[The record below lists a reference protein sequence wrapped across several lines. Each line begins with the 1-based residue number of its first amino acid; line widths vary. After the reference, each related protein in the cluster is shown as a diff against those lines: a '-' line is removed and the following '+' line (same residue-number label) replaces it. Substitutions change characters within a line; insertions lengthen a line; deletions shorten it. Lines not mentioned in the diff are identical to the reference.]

1 MTTPDPKSPISTNP
15 IPTDRELTILQVLWD
30 RGEATVREVYEAL
43 RDDLPIVQ
51 NTVQAFLRTMTEKGL
66 VAFRA
71 EGRSF
76 VYRAVGEPNATRR
89 GLLGRV
95 LDRAYDG
102 AIDQLV
108 EGAVGIS
115 PPTREERDR
124 IRALLDRLEAEE
136 GGQ

>member
-1 MTTPDPKSPISTNP
+1 MDQPV
-15 IPTDRELTILQVLWD
+15 PTDRELTILRVLWA

-51 NTVQAFLRTMTEKGL
+51 NTVQAFLRAMADKGL
-66 VAFRA
+66 VTFRT

-76 VYRAVGEPNATRR
+76 VYRATVEPETTRR

-108 EGAVGIS
+108 EGAVGIQRPS
-115 PPTREERDR
+115 RDERDR
-124 IRALLDRLEAEE
+124 IRALLDRLDASEE
-136 GGQ
+136 EVW

>member
-1 MTTPDPKSPISTNP
+1 MTTPDPKNPVPASPV
-15 IPTDRELTILQVLWD
+15 PTDRELTILQVLWD
-30 RGEATVREVYEAL
+30 RNEATVREVYEAL

-66 VAFRA
+66 VAFRT

-76 VYRAVGEPNATRR
+76 IYRAVGEPDATRR

-136 GGQ
+136 AGR